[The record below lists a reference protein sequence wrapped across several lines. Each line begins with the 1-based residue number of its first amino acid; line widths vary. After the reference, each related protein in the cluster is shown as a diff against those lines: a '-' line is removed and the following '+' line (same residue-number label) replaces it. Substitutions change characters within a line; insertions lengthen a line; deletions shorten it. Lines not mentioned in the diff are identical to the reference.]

1 LWVRA
6 DGGHV
11 EQLEAQGTVLG
22 VFDEIELEE
31 RAIVVA
37 PGDLLV
43 FYTDGVTEAMD
54 EQHRLFGEGH
64 LQELVAAD
72 HGGSAGQVVQR
83 VVDAVR
89 VHAGQ
94 VAQSDDLTLLV
105 VKRRGGNR

>member
-6 DGGHV
+6 DGGDV
-11 EQLEAQGTVLG
+11 QELEAQGTVLG

-31 RAIVVA
+31 QAIDVA

-54 EQHRLFGEGH
+54 EQHQLFGERR
-64 LQELVAAD
+64 LKALVAAN
-72 HGGSAGQVVQR
+72 HGASAGQVLQS

-89 VHAGQ
+89 QHAGH

-105 VKRRGGNR
+105 VKRRGGDR